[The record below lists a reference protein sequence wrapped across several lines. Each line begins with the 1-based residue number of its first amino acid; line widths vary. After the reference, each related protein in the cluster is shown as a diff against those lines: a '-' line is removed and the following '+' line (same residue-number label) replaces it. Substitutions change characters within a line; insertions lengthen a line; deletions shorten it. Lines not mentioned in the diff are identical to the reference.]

1 MMPLSRCIKQADLDG
16 EQMHMFRTGAELYPY
31 CQDCVH
37 SAYTPITQVLGCTI
51 GDDPKVMEYSR
62 KEQRGEVSE
71 DTEKCPGFLDR
82 DTGTPGAVAPMSV
95 EAELETLSD
104 IRKDFPGELT
114 PHNPVD
120 WYGVAEDA
128 LEKLPAEAEQQKHIL
143 DNALKALEWEQE
155 RVSSYPFDQDWDYSN
170 HGVDVT
176 TGYIHTDTH
185 PPTDIKERKNFY
197 SALADA
203 GLSAQ
208 TPDEQA
214 YDIISHVMEQWDGGA
229 LIPVLDE
236 NSVNQIWN
244 EFKQV
249 A

>member
-1 MMPLSRCIKQADLDG
+1 MLPFTRHLKLSDLDG

-37 SAYTPITQVLGCTI
+37 SAYTPITQVLGCTT

-71 DTEKCPGFLDR
+71 EIEKCPGFLDR
-82 DTGTPGAVAPMSV
+82 DTGTPGAVAPLIVS
-95 EAELETLSD
+95 AELETTSD

-120 WYGVAEDA
+120 WYGVAENA
-128 LEKLPAEAEQQKHIL
+128 VEQLPEEAEQQKRII

-155 RVSSYPFDQDWDYSN
+155 RVSSYPFDQDWDYSGHAVN
-170 HGVDVT
+170 VT
-176 TGYIHTDTH
+176 TGYVRMDTH
-185 PPTDIKERKNFY
+185 PPTDLGQQKNFY

-203 GLSAQ
+203 GLNAQ

-214 YDIISHVMEQWDGGA
+214 YDIISHVMERWDNGA

-236 NSVNQIWN
+236 NSVSQVWQ